1 MTMAMTGSATIA
13 PVVAAAAGHVD
24 EAARALAAAA
34 QVEWVSDTADR
45 YRAALD
51 EAQQAVAR
59 TARDVD
65 TAYDALRQHDR
76 ATALASLALRA
87 DIATGLLA
95 RPTGRQ
101 W

>member
-1 MTMAMTGSATIA
+1 MAPTGQAAIS

-34 QVEWVSDTADR
+34 QVDWVSDAADR

-76 ATALASLALRA
+76 ATALACVAMRA
-87 DIATGLLA
+87 DAAYGLLGQPA
-95 RPTGRQ
+95 GRQ